1 MDLGKHAF
9 FILLITAK
17 ACIYYEL
24 IGIERYSLVT
34 VLLTAAYMAVIYFL
48 CGSKKL
54 VYCGISL
61 LISVLMLVNVL
72 YNRYFHL
79 FFSLGTIS
87 QAGKLR
93 GWARPGL
100 LKPVDR
106 SCSSTRSCLS
116 LPCQQ

>member
-93 GWARPGL
+93 EVGAIASAR
-100 LKPVDR
+100 
-106 SCSSTRSCLS
+106 
-116 LPCQQ
+116 